1 MPELYSQGMKPIGTL
16 SDFPLNEQKIIDLE
30 DEFVL
35 VLRTESGFWA
45 IEDRCSHDDNELFG
59 GEVVG
64 KEIKCPRHGARFD
77 LESGQALCLPAVRAV
92 RTYQVVVNDQNV
104 FLQPRD

>member
-1 MPELYSQGMKPIGTL
+1 MKPIGTL

-30 DEFVL
+30 TEYIL

-59 GEVVG
+59 GEVIG

-92 RTYQVVVNDQNV
+92 RTYNVVVSDQDV

>member
-1 MPELYSQGMKPIGTL
+1 MKPIGTL

-92 RTYQVVVNDQNV
+92 RTYNVVVNGQEV

>member
-1 MPELYSQGMKPIGTL
+1 MKPIGTL

-59 GEVVG
+59 GEVIG

-92 RTYQVVVNDQNV
+92 RTYNVVVSDQDV

>member
-1 MPELYSQGMKPIGTL
+1 MKPIGVL

-59 GEVVG
+59 GEVIRDESNG
-64 KEIKCPRHGARFD
+64 QTRYQIKCPRHGARFD

-92 RTYQVVVNDQNV
+92 RTYNVVVSDQNV
-104 FLQPRD
+104 FLQARD

>member
-1 MPELYSQGMKPIGTL
+1 MKAIGTL

-30 DEFVL
+30 DEYVL
-35 VLRTESGFWA
+35 VLRTPTGFWA

-92 RTYQVVVNDQNV
+92 RTYNVVVSDQDV
-104 FLQPRD
+104 FLEARD

>member
-1 MPELYSQGMKPIGTL
+1 MKPIGVL

-92 RTYQVVVNDQNV
+92 RTYNVVVSDQNV
-104 FLQPRD
+104 FLQARD

>member
-1 MPELYSQGMKPIGTL
+1 MKPIGKL

-92 RTYQVVVNDQNV
+92 RTYNVVVNGQDV

>member
-1 MPELYSQGMKPIGTL
+1 MKAIGTL

-30 DEFVL
+30 DEYVL
-35 VLRTESGFWA
+35 VLRTPTGFWA

-92 RTYQVVVNDQNV
+92 RTYNVVVNDQDV
-104 FLQPRD
+104 FLQARD

>member
-1 MPELYSQGMKPIGTL
+1 MKPIGVL

-35 VLRTESGFWA
+35 VLRTETGFWA

-59 GEVVG
+59 GEVIG

-92 RTYQVVVNDQNV
+92 RTYNVVVSDQDV

>member
-1 MPELYSQGMKPIGTL
+1 MKAIGTL

-30 DEFVL
+30 NEFVL
-35 VLRTESGFWA
+35 VLRTPTGFWA

-59 GEVVG
+59 GDVVG

-92 RTYQVVVNDQNV
+92 RTYNVVVSDQEV

>member
-1 MPELYSQGMKPIGTL
+1 MKPIGVL

-59 GEVVG
+59 GEVIG

-92 RTYQVVVNDQNV
+92 RTYNVVVSGEDV
-104 FLQPRD
+104 FLQARD

>member
-1 MPELYSQGMKPIGTL
+1 MKPIGVL

-30 DEFVL
+30 TEYVL
-35 VLRTESGFWA
+35 VLRTETGFWA

-92 RTYQVVVNDQNV
+92 RTYNVVVSDQDV

>member
-1 MPELYSQGMKPIGTL
+1 MKPIGTL

-30 DEFVL
+30 TEYVL
-35 VLRTESGFWA
+35 VLRTQSGFWA

-59 GEVVG
+59 GEVIG

-92 RTYQVVVNDQNV
+92 RTYNVVVSDQDV
-104 FLQPRD
+104 FLQARD

>member
-1 MPELYSQGMKPIGTL
+1 MKPIGTL
-16 SDFPLNEQKIIDLE
+16 TDFPLNEQKIIDLE
-30 DEFVL
+30 VEYVL

-92 RTYQVVVNDQNV
+92 RTYNVVVSDQDV
-104 FLQPRD
+104 FLQARD

>member
-1 MPELYSQGMKPIGTL
+1 MKPIGTL

-59 GEVVG
+59 GEVIG

-92 RTYQVVVNDQNV
+92 RTYNVVVSDQEV

>member
-1 MPELYSQGMKPIGTL
+1 MKPIGTL
-16 SDFPLNEQKIIDLE
+16 SDFPLNKQKIIDLE
-30 DEFVL
+30 TEYVL
-35 VLRTESGFWA
+35 VLRTPSGFWA

-59 GEVVG
+59 GEVTG

-92 RTYQVVVNDQNV
+92 RTYDVVVNDQDV

>member
-1 MPELYSQGMKPIGTL
+1 MKPIGTL

-35 VLRTESGFWA
+35 VLRTPTGFWA

-92 RTYQVVVNDQNV
+92 RTYNVVVNDQEV
-104 FLQPRD
+104 FLQARD

>member
-1 MPELYSQGMKPIGTL
+1 MKPIGTL

-30 DEFVL
+30 DEYVL
-35 VLRTESGFWA
+35 LLRTPTGFWA

-92 RTYQVVVNDQNV
+92 RTYNVVVRDQEV

>member
-1 MPELYSQGMKPIGTL
+1 MKPIGVL

-30 DEFVL
+30 DEYVL
-35 VLRTESGFWA
+35 VLRTPTGFWA

-92 RTYQVVVNDQNV
+92 RTYNVVVSDQDV

>member
-1 MPELYSQGMKPIGTL
+1 MKAIGTL

-30 DEFVL
+30 DEYVL
-35 VLRTESGFWA
+35 VLRTPTGFWA

-64 KEIKCPRHGARFD
+64 KEPDLTSSPVRRCACLRFGRCARTT
-77 LESGQALCLPAVRAV
+77 LW
-92 RTYQVVVNDQNV
+92 
-104 FLQPRD
+104 

>member
-1 MPELYSQGMKPIGTL
+1 MKPIGTL

-30 DEFVL
+30 DEYVL
-35 VLRTESGFWA
+35 VLRTETGFWA

-59 GEVVG
+59 GEVIG

-77 LESGQALCLPAVRAV
+77 LESGRALCLPAVRAV
-92 RTYQVVVNDQNV
+92 RTYNVVVSDQEV